1 MSIDHFLTKTNVIL
15 MWELIDENSLQYKS
29 YDIIK
34 EIKILFDNNLIPFFE
49 KEKFKTKNVMEL
61 NKKYISLILH
71 YLNNNY
77 SSSQDNYISQNN
89 ISPNNIGLKNSNV
102 KNDNDYN
109 EKQKELI
116 TYEDLQSDR
125 LTHFEKQLSLKQ
137 QEFSFA
143 MQSKVPETPN
153 FKDNLD
159 EPMREID
166 ITMQRTIAQRNYDIE
181 QLNQSLNQNKSIEL
195 KDNWL
200 EPKETSIK
208 NENIKLN
215 QLQNQLPS
223 QTQKYSQ
230 PFNKNSNQLN
240 NIKFIKI
247 HKEEINS
254 NLINNDVILLPDNIK
269 PKHITWEDQ
278 INVNPYNNEPLK
290 LREPIKEKASLDNNG
305 QIMEKLEFVISSFQ
319 LMNEQINDLN
329 NKYNNLLEVIKKKN
343 D

>member
-15 MWELIDENSLQYKS
+15 MWELIDENRLQYKS
-29 YDIIK
+29 YDVIK

-49 KEKFKTKNVMEL
+49 KEKYKTKNVMEL

-71 YLNNNY
+71 YINNNY
-77 SSSQDNYISQNN
+77 SSSQDNNILQNN
-89 ISPNNIGLKNSNV
+89 SLQNYTS
-102 KNDNDYN
+102 
-109 EKQKELI
+109 QKELI

-125 LTHFEKQLSLKQ
+125 LSHFEKQLSLKQ

-159 EPMREID
+159 EPMREMD
-166 ITMQRTIAQRNYDIE
+166 ITMKRTIAQRNYDIE
-181 QLNQSLNQNKSIEL
+181 QLNLSLNQNKSIEL

-230 PFNKNSNQLN
+230 PYNKNSDQVN
-240 NIKFIKI
+240 NIKFIKTDDI
-247 HKEEINS
+247 KNTWDLCDAWITDNKQILDSCPENKTGIKFNS
-254 NLINNDVILLPDNIK
+254 
-269 PKHITWEDQ
+269 
-278 INVNPYNNEPLK
+278 
-290 LREPIKEKASLDNNG
+290 
-305 QIMEKLEFVISSFQ
+305 
-319 LMNEQINDLN
+319 
-329 NKYNNLLEVIKKKN
+329 KYNGHFTYNKEITKLTEIQEPWSKFSENTTTLTLTESQKN
-343 D
+343 VEQETK